1 MAKDEKNYGKR
12 REKLWQ
18 NKRKNKNL
26 IRRIM
31 HFIIT
36 KDNIIFRYYMEDC
49 MNENSVVIKHNK
61 LIEAKY
67 NLNSNEQKI
76 ILYAASLLD
85 RDKDKFNIIQIH
97 TREFINLLG
106 TTSER
111 YSEVRELVRELRKK
125 EVIIKLDN
133 SKEKELI
140 TGWLSS
146 IEYKGDGIIE
156 LEFSKK
162 LVPYL
167 IQLQKLFTKYELRNV
182 LYLKSK
188 YSIRIYELLKQ
199 YESIGKREFE
209 IEEFKKIIGC
219 HENKYTRI
227 YDFEKYVLKFS
238 QEEICKL
245 TDICFEYEKIK
256 IGRKVISIKFLIK
269 SKVNKQETII
279 DIFYSKKEIENI
291 KLKSGLDNENFNS
304 KQIVDLYEI
313 AVSKTDSEDIDPF
326 EYIRLNY
333 ENMIELGT
341 VRSKFPWLKK
351 ALESDYAKAAL
362 QIKLSYSID

>member
-1 MAKDEKNYGKR
+1 
-12 REKLWQ
+12 
-18 NKRKNKNL
+18 
-26 IRRIM
+26 
-31 HFIIT
+31 
-36 KDNIIFRYYMEDC
+36 
-49 MNENSVVIKHNK
+49 MNENDVVIKHNR

-76 ILYAASLLD
+76 ILFAASKLD
-85 RDKDKFNIIQIH
+85 RDRFNIIQIH
-97 TREFINLLG
+97 TREFTDLLG

-111 YSEVRELVRELRKK
+111 YSEIRELVRELRKK

-156 LEFSKK
+156 LEFSQK

-167 IQLQKLFTKYELRNV
+167 IQLQKLYTKYELRNI

-199 YESIGKREFE
+199 YESIGKREFKVD
-209 IEEFKKIIGC
+209 EFKKIIGC
-219 HENKYTRI
+219 DENKYTRM

-238 QEEICKL
+238 QEEICNL

-256 IGRKVISIKFLIK
+256 IGRKVTSIKFSIE
-269 SKVNKQETII
+269 SKIEKKEPIV
-279 DIFYSKKEIENI
+279 DIFYSRKEIETI
-291 KLKSGLDNENFNS
+291 KLKSGLDYENFNS
-304 KQIVDLYEI
+304 KQVMELYEI
-313 AVSKTDSEDIDPF
+313 AVSKTDSEDLDPF
-326 EYIRLNY
+326 EYIRINY
-333 ENMIELGT
+333 ENMINLGT
-341 VRSKFPWLKK
+341 VRNKFSWLRK
-351 ALESDYAKAAL
+351 ALENDYAKAAV
-362 QIKLSYSID
+362 QIKLSYSINE

>member
-1 MAKDEKNYGKR
+1 
-12 REKLWQ
+12 
-18 NKRKNKNL
+18 
-26 IRRIM
+26 
-31 HFIIT
+31 
-36 KDNIIFRYYMEDC
+36 
-49 MNENSVVIKHNK
+49 MNENDVVIKHNR

-76 ILYAASLLD
+76 ILFAASKLD
-85 RDKDKFNIIQIH
+85 RDRFNIIQIH
-97 TREFINLLG
+97 TREFTDLLG

-111 YSEVRELVRELRKK
+111 YSEIRELVRELRKK

-156 LEFSKK
+156 LEFSQK

-167 IQLQKLFTKYELRNV
+167 IQLQKLYTKYELRNI

-209 IEEFKKIIGC
+209 VDEFKKIIGC
-219 HENKYTRI
+219 DENKYTRM

-238 QEEICKL
+238 QEEICNL

-256 IGRKVISIKFLIK
+256 IGRKVTSIKFSIE
-269 SKVNKQETII
+269 SKIEKKEPNV
-279 DIFYSKKEIENI
+279 DIFYSRKEIETI
-291 KLKSGLDNENFNS
+291 KLKSGLDYENFNS
-304 KQIVDLYEI
+304 KKVMELYEI
-313 AVSKTDSEDIDPF
+313 AVSKTDSEDLDPF
-326 EYIRLNY
+326 EYIRINY
-333 ENMIELGT
+333 ENMINLGT
-341 VRSKFPWLKK
+341 VRSKFSWLRK
-351 ALESDYAKAAL
+351 ALENDYAKAAL
-362 QIKLSYSID
+362 QIKLSYSINE